1 MKAKAITASIDM
13 PGGAVSAEFH
23 IDTGRLRIFERGMLR
38 VEMFPPHSWFAV
50 ASVAGNS
57 RWGTR
62 PREADLFLVVENFIL
77 QRFGM
82 TAYREETS
90 CAREQAASA

>member
-1 MKAKAITASIDM
+1 MKAKAITVSIDT
-13 PGGAVSAEFH
+13 PGGAVCAEFH

-38 VEMFPPHSWFAV
+38 VELFPPHSWFTV

-62 PREADLFLVVENFIL
+62 PREADLRLVLDNFIQ

-82 TAYREETS
+82 TALRRE
-90 CAREQAASA
+90 AFI

>member
-1 MKAKAITASIDM
+1 MKAKAITVSIDT
-13 PGGAVSAEFH
+13 PGGVVCAEFH

-38 VEMFPPHSWFAV
+38 VELFPPHSWFTV

-62 PREADLFLVVENFIL
+62 PREGDLRLVLENFIQQHFGISAL
-77 QRFGM
+77 QRESFI
-82 TAYREETS
+82 
-90 CAREQAASA
+90 

>member
-1 MKAKAITASIDM
+1 MKAKAITVSIDT
-13 PGGAVSAEFH
+13 PGGAVCAEFH

-38 VEMFPPHSWFAV
+38 VELFPPHSWFTV

-62 PREADLFLVVENFIL
+62 PREADLRLVLEDYIQ

-82 TAYREETS
+82 NTFQHEAFI
-90 CAREQAASA
+90 